1 MDDRVMDPAR
11 SRHEWGMGM
20 TYDVRFRG
28 FAIVALIATGFGCGS
43 GGGEMAG
50 TGGGGGEGGGMTAG
64 TGGGTGGSGSGN
76 AGTGG
81 DAAGTGGG
89 AGTSGAAGAGG
100 ASAGAGGSG
109 GAGGGTAGTGGAAGA
124 AGASGG
130 RGGATGGGGGATAGA
145 SGTAGR
151 GGAGGA
157 SGSGGRGGNAGNGGA
172 AGVGGRGGAAG
183 GGAGTTGT
191 GGAPVGPNPDPA
203 TRAICT
209 GTDPIACHFGG
220 QPGNYDVTVVLGG
233 AAAGNTIV
241 QAETL
246 RAMLGATVTAAG
258 TTQRFTF
265 TVNVRQPE
273 GQPIQNVS
281 AGTPGLDLYFHGNA
295 GAPPQLNGIGYA
307 TAANPFVIYIAGDST
322 VCDQTDPEYGGW
334 GQQLPPYF
342 NYPVSVANYA
352 DSGESSGSF
361 LGSSSLFG
369 AINSRLKAN
378 DYVLIQFGHNDKDV
392 SATTFHDNMTSY
404 VTRVKAKGAFPVLIT
419 PVARATFSGNTVT
432 TQHVNSTGAD
442 LPAIIKQVATEQNVP
457 VLDLTARTVQ
467 WLTQLGPKGWQQY
480 HALGTDA
487 THTNPAGAAVEAGF
501 VVDLI
506 KAANISALVSRLR

>member
-1 MDDRVMDPAR
+1 VGA
-11 SRHEWGMGM
+11 
-20 TYDVRFRG
+20 
-28 FAIVALIATGFGCGS
+28 S
-43 GGGEMAG
+43 GR
-50 TGGGGGEGGGMTAG
+50 
-64 TGGGTGGSGSGN
+64 
-76 AGTGG
+76 
-81 DAAGTGGG
+81 GGG
-89 AGTSGAAGAGG
+89 AGG
-100 ASAGAGGSG
+100 
-109 GAGGGTAGTGGAAGA
+109 
-124 AGASGG
+124 
-130 RGGATGGGGGATAGA
+130 
-145 SGTAGR
+145 
-151 GGAGGA
+151 
-157 SGSGGRGGNAGNGGA
+157 
-172 AGVGGRGGAAG
+172 GGRGGAAG
-183 GGAGTTGT
+183 GGTGGGGATGT
-191 GGAPVGPNPDPA
+191 GGAAVGPNPDPA
-203 TRAICT
+203 ARAICT

-233 AAAGNTIV
+233 TAAGNTII
-241 QAETL
+241 QAEAL
-246 RAMLGATVTAAG
+246 RAMLAATVTAAG
-258 TTQRFTF
+258 STQRFSF

-273 GQPIQNVS
+273 GEPIQNVP

-295 GAPPQLNGIGYA
+295 GAPPQLSGIGYA
-307 TAANPFVIYIAGDST
+307 TAPSPFVIYIAGDST

-378 DYVLIQFGHNDKDV
+378 DYVLIQFGHNDKDTT
-392 SATTFHDNMTSY
+392 ATTFHDNMTSY

-432 TQHVNSTGAD
+432 TQHVNNTGAN

-467 WLTQLGPKGWQQY
+467 WLTELGPRGWQQY

-487 THTNPAGAAVEAGF
+487 THTNPAGAAIEAGF

-506 KAANISALVSRLR
+506 KAANLTALTTHLR